1 MTTQALVQ
9 VTHGSVGA
17 EYSNRGFSHETVTV
31 TKTATMANGS
41 ALVAA
46 NTEAAIAN
54 VALVAKVIDDPSI
67 DLVATGSTALVSVAV
82 RGNIF
87 NTAAISYSDAGA
99 FVPASATLLNTQM
112 NVYK

>member
-1 MTTQALVQ
+1 MSEQTLVQ
-9 VTHGSVGA
+9 VTHGSVGT
-17 EYSNRGFSHETVTV
+17 EYSNKGFSHETVQV

-54 VALVAKVIDDPSI
+54 VALVAKVIDDPAI
-67 DLVATGSTALVSVAV
+67 DAVATGDTALVSVAV

-87 NTAAISYSDAGA
+87 NVAAINYSDAGA
-99 FVPASATLLNTQM
+99 FVPASATLLNSQL